1 MFRIRTFQPPNVAET
16 AAKKAEEERLAKEAA
31 KKAEEERLA
40 KEAEEAAKKAEEP
53 VKQTTKKNKKK

>member
-1 MFRIRTFQPPNVAET
+1 MFRLRTFQSPNVAAE
-16 AAKKAEEERLAKEAA
+16 AAKKAEEERLAKE
-31 KKAEEERLA
+31 AEEERLA

>member
-1 MFRIRTFQPPNVAET
+1 MFRLRAFQPSNVAE
-16 AAKKAEEERLAKEAA
+16 EQRLAKEAEEAA
-31 KKAEEERLA
+31 KKAEEERLV